1 MNFFRSLRRFA
12 QPFFAAARRAAL
24 VPFRTCERLPRLR
37 FASIT
42 WPETR
47 RRLWRR
53 RDSVATGAASRVLC
67 LRRLRRFASVATGAA
82 SRVLCLRRLRRF
94 ASVATGAASR
104 VLRLRRRFASVATGA
119 ASRVLRL
126 RRRFASVATGAA
138 SRVLRLRR
146 VTFFFANFP
155 EAERWRLRLAGISFS
170 FL

>member
-1 MNFFRSLRRFA
+1 LRRFA

-82 SRVLCLRRLRRF
+82 SRVL
-94 ASVATGAASR
+94 
-104 VLRLRRRFASVATGA
+104 
-119 ASRVLRL
+119 
-126 RRRFASVATGAA
+126 
-138 SRVLRLRR
+138 RLRR